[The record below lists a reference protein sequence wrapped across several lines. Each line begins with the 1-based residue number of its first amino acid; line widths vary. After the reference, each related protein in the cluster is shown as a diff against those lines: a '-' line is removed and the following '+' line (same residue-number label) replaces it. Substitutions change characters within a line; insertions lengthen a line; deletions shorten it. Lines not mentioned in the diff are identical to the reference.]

1 MLRVSSYGSVDR
13 RRSFLEMNFMK
24 SAEAEPAPAHRDRIQ
39 AFGAE
44 RFFNRELSWLEFNKR
59 VLEESENPRN
69 PLLERVRFLA
79 ISGSNLDEFYRVR
92 VAGLHEQAAMN
103 ILEISPDGMTP
114 KQQVQKINAAV
125 AAISDRQQARWT
137 ALKNELAAESI
148 RLLTATE
155 LSDADK
161 DWLKNY
167 FMRRVFSALSAVAVD
182 AAHPFP
188 HIQSQ
193 EIALVLECERQGE
206 GEPRSMFALV
216 VVPNGLDRF
225 IRLPQPAGAAAKSI
239 ARFVTVE
246 TVISLFGELL
256 LPGFSI
262 RDAGLFRPL
271 RNSEIEFQEKSE
283 DLTKVLRRA
292 LVRRQLGAVIRLEM
306 SASLPKS
313 ARQLIIEGLKIGQ
326 EDVVIVDGLFAL
338 ADISQLILAERP
350 DLLYKPFEIRFPERI
365 AEFGNDCFA
374 AISSKDIIVHHPY
387 ESFEVVLQY
396 LRQAASDPDVVA
408 IKWTLYRTSKR
419 SPIVEALRE
428 AREAGKSVTVM
439 IEVTARFDELNNL
452 EWAKQLEEVGVHVVY
467 GLTQLDLKTHAKLGQ
482 VVRKENGE
490 LRTYCHIGTGNYHP
504 ATARIYTDLSYF
516 TADPATGRDVTK
528 IFNYVT
534 TYSRPADLERMYIS
548 PHGIKARIIEE
559 IHAEMAHAKAGRP
572 AAIWMKLNAL
582 VDIDVI
588 DTLYEASLCGVPIDL
603 IIRGICCLKPGIR
616 GLSDNIRAKSIIG
629 RFLEH
634 SRIYCF
640 GNGHGLPSEEAHVYI
655 SSADMMPR
663 NLERRVEA
671 MIPITNATVH
681 QQVLD
686 QIMIANLRD
695 NLQSW
700 KIRSDGVSERFKLA
714 KGEESF
720 SAHEYFMTNPSL
732 SGRGGALKRK
742 FPHRFSAASAPHA

>member
-1 MLRVSSYGSVDR
+1 MKDSAGAESV
-13 RRSFLEMNFMK
+13 
-24 SAEAEPAPAHRDRIQ
+24 PAHKDTIE
-39 AFGAE
+39 AFGPD

-59 VLEESENPRN
+59 VLEEAGNDRN

-103 ILEISPDGMTP
+103 IRDLSPDGMTP
-114 KQQVQKINAAV
+114 AQQVQKINAAV
-125 AAISDRQQARWT
+125 ASISDRQQARWT
-137 ALKNELAAESI
+137 ALKDELAQESI
-148 RLLTATE
+148 ILLPAKA
-155 LSDADK
+155 LGAADK
-161 DWLKNY
+161 DWLKSY
-167 FMRRVFSALSAVAVD
+167 FMRRIFSALSAVAVD
-182 AAHPFP
+182 NAHPFP

-193 EIALVLECERQGE
+193 ELALVLECRPLDN
-206 GEPRSMFALV
+206 GEPPLMYALV

-225 IRLPQPAGAAAKSI
+225 IRLPQTTGGNRTPE
-239 ARFVTVE
+239 ARFVTIE
-246 TVISLFGELL
+246 TVITLFADML
-256 LPGFSI
+256 LPGFSV

-283 DLTKVLRRA
+283 DLTTVLRKA

-306 SASLPKS
+306 SASLPES
-313 ARQLIIEGLKIGQ
+313 ARELIIAGLKIGRD
-326 EDVVIVDGLFAL
+326 DVVIVDGLFAL
-338 ADISQLILAERP
+338 ADISQLISGDRP
-350 DLLYKPFEIRFPERI
+350 DLLYKPFDIRFPERI

-387 ESFEVVLQY
+387 ESFDVVLQY

-452 EWAKQLEEVGVHVVY
+452 EWAKQLEAVGVNVVY
-467 GLTQLDLKTHAKLGQ
+467 GLTQRDLKTHAKLGQ
-482 VVRKENGE
+482 VVRKENGD

-504 ATARIYTDLSYF
+504 ATAKIYTDLSYF
-516 TADPATGRDVTK
+516 TADPATGRDVSK

-534 TYSRPADLERMYIS
+534 TYSRPEDLEHMYIS
-548 PHGIKARIIEE
+548 PHGIKRRIIEE
-559 IHAEMAHAKAGRP
+559 IREETKHAKEGAP

-582 VDIDVI
+582 VDPDVI
-588 DTLYEASLCGVPIDL
+588 DALYEAGLSGVPVDL
-603 IIRGICCLKPGIR
+603 VIRGICCLKPGVP
-616 GLSDNIRAKSIIG
+616 GLSENIRAKSIIG

-640 GNGHGLPSEEAHVYI
+640 GAGHGLPSEEAHVYI

-671 MIPITNATVH
+671 MTAITNPTVH
-681 QQVLD
+681 QQILE
-686 QIMIANLRD
+686 QIMVANLRD

-700 KIRSDGVSERFKLA
+700 KVRSDGSSERFHLA
-714 KGEESF
+714 PGEEPF

-732 SGRGGALKRK
+732 SGRGGALKENSPR
-742 FPHRFSAASAPHA
+742 RFSAAAAPHA

>member
-1 MLRVSSYGSVDR
+1 MSLAKV
-13 RRSFLEMNFMK
+13 
-24 SAEAEPAPAHRDRIQ
+24 EPAPDYRDRIE
-39 AFGAE
+39 AFGPE

-59 VLEESENPRN
+59 VLEEAGNARN

-92 VAGLHEQAAMN
+92 VAGLHEQAAMR
-103 ILEISPDGMTP
+103 ILEVSPDGMTP

-125 AAISDRQQARWT
+125 ATISQRQQAQWS
-137 ALKNELAAESI
+137 ALKNQLAKESI
-148 RLLTATE
+148 TLLLANA
-155 LSDADK
+155 LSNADK
-161 DWLKNY
+161 DWLHIY
-167 FMRRVFSALSAVAVD
+167 FMRRIFSALIAVAVD

-193 EIALVLECERQGE
+193 ELVLVLDCERQDA
-206 GEPRSMFALV
+206 GEPRSMFAFV
-216 VVPNGLDRF
+216 AIPNGLDRF
-225 IRLPQPAGAAAKSI
+225 IKLPQHGREPKKAASRFI
-239 ARFVTVE
+239 AIE
-246 TVISLFGELL
+246 TVITLFAGTL
-256 LPGFSI
+256 LPGFKVK
-262 RDAGLFRPL
+262 DAGLFRPL

-283 DLTKVLRRA
+283 DLQKVLRKA
-292 LVRRQLGAVIRLEM
+292 LVRRQLGEVIRLEI
-306 SASLPKS
+306 SASLPES
-313 ARQLIIEGLKIGQ
+313 ARQLVIEGLKIERDGV
-326 EDVVIVDGLFAL
+326 VVIDGLFAL
-338 ADISQLILAERP
+338 ADISQLIAGGRP

-365 AEFGNDCFA
+365 AEYGNDCFA
-374 AISSKDIIVHHPY
+374 AISSKDIVVHHPY
-387 ESFEVVLQY
+387 ESFDIVLQY

-408 IKWTLYRTSKR
+408 IKWTLYRTSLK
-419 SPIVEALRE
+419 SPVVEALRA

-439 IEVTARFDELNNL
+439 IEVMARFDELANL

-482 VVRKENGE
+482 VVRRENGE

-516 TADPATGRDVTK
+516 TADPAIGRDVTK

-534 TYSRPADLERMYIS
+534 TYSRPNDLERTYIS
-548 PHGIKARIIEE
+548 PHGIKARILDE
-559 IHAEMAHAKAGRP
+559 IHAEIEHRKAGRP

-582 VDIDVI
+582 VDTDVI
-588 DTLYEASLCGVPIDL
+588 DALYEASLSGVAVDL
-603 IIRGICCLKPGIR
+603 VIRGICCLKPGIQ
-616 GLSDNIRAKSIIG
+616 GLSENIRARSIIG

-640 GNGHGLPSEEAHVYI
+640 GAGHGLPSEDAHVYI

-671 MIPITNATVH
+671 MTAITNRTVH
-681 QQVLD
+681 EQILD
-686 QIMIANLRD
+686 QIMIANLKD

-700 KIRSDGVSERFKLA
+700 RLLSDGTWERIRLGS
-714 KGEESF
+714 GEEPF

-732 SGRGGALKRK
+732 SGRGGALKK
-742 FPHRFSAASAPHA
+742 NFPRRFAAPSAPHA